1 MQRWLSSRKPI
12 DIIHHT
18 NCFSKENK
26 INEKVFNKF
35 KTHFQLL
42 KKESMDN
49 KIYIPQPKS

>member
-1 MQRWLSSRKPI
+1 M
-12 DIIHHT
+12 HHT

-26 INEKVFNKF
+26 INEKVLNKF